1 MDIKNQI
8 QVLWKEAD
16 LYQSQGLLQEAKE
29 TYLYLG
35 ELLKKN
41 EKQIKNKKIFT
52 SLSEKI
58 RNLNKEI
65 NRVENEPVFKEM
77 PENVQKII
85 KTKFAFSKEGTSPEL
100 EGAIALAKF
109 GQYEAAIK
117 EFKALIQNDAL
128 RADSAMNII
137 RCYKIIDKIEIAV
150 AEYQEW
156 NMGNLF
162 SLEELNKI
170 RAFLQNILTK
180 KGINQ
185 ILPAIPPSKV
195 KDSGFSEAEF
205 AETQVIEPG
214 AMGFG
219 ISDNELAELEKAKTE
234 ISEPEI
240 AGLAMAEQ
248 KFHGEIPD
256 ISSVEIALYKGA
268 KKGDIIEF
276 DVSFQSGNTINLLIS
291 NNDKELLESLDE
303 GMLLSNVRF
312 YSPMAMFSGQGK
324 ITSKTQIETGPKQG
338 DYSLDIEITII
349 N

>member
-1 MDIKNQI
+1 MDIKKEI
-8 QVLWKEAD
+8 QVLWKEAE
-16 LYQSQGLLQEAKE
+16 LYQSQGLLNEAKE
-29 TYLYLG
+29 TYVYLAQ
-35 ELLKKN
+35 LLKQN
-41 EKQIKNKKIFT
+41 EKQIKNKKIFA

-65 NRVENEPVFKEM
+65 DRIENEPVFKEM
-77 PENVQKII
+77 PEKVQKII
-85 KTKFAFSKEGTSPEL
+85 KTKFAFSKEGSSPEI

-109 GQYEAAIK
+109 GQYEAAVK
-117 EFKALIQNDAL
+117 EFKMLIQKDIF
-128 RADSAMNII
+128 RADAAINII
-137 RCYKIIDKIEIAV
+137 RCYNIIDKIEPAV
-150 AEYQEW
+150 IEYQEW
-156 NMGNLF
+156 NTDNRF
-162 SLEELNKI
+162 SSEEVNKI
-170 RAFLQNILTK
+170 RAFLQNVLTK

-185 ILPAIPPSKV
+185 ILPAIPLSRD

-205 AETQVIEPG
+205 AKTQIIEPG
-214 AMGFG
+214 EMGGG

-256 ISSVEIALYKGA
+256 ISSVEITLYKGA
-268 KKGDIIEF
+268 KKGDTIEF

-291 NNDKELLESLDE
+291 NNDKELLESLNE
-303 GMLLSNVRF
+303 GMLLNNVRF

-324 ITSKTQIETGPKQG
+324 ISSKSQIETGPKQG